1 MMATFRQARQID
13 QEELAKTREEREPLD
28 SGTTGDTQ
36 DLPESVSLDDSSVTL
51 SGGENA
57 VDGGQVET
65 VEIGMGKPSVE
76 SVEIGVTPRAP
87 IERVAIGITLEE
99 IDKA

>member
-1 MMATFRQARQID
+1 MTATFRQARQID

-28 SGTTGDTQ
+28 SGTNDGPH
-36 DLPESVSLDDSSVTL
+36 DLPEPMALI
-51 SGGENA
+51 
-57 VDGGQVET
+57 ET
-65 VEIGMGKPSVE
+65 VEIGIGKPSVE

>member
-28 SGTTGDTQ
+28 SGTNDDPH
-36 DLPESVSLDDSSVTL
+36 DLSEPMALI
-51 SGGENA
+51 
-57 VDGGQVET
+57 ET
-65 VEIGMGKPSVE
+65 VEIGIGKPSVE

>member
-36 DLPESVSLDDSSVTL
+36 DLPESVSLDESSVTL
-51 SGGENA
+51 SGGENTVA
-57 VDGGQVET
+57 GGKVET
-65 VEIGMGKPSVE
+65 VEIGMGSQSIE

>member
-28 SGTTGDTQ
+28 SGTNDGPH
-36 DLPESVSLDDSSVTL
+36 DLSEPMALI
-51 SGGENA
+51 
-57 VDGGQVET
+57 ET
-65 VEIGMGKPSVE
+65 VEIGIGKPSVE

>member
-1 MMATFRQARQID
+1 MMATFRQAHQID
-13 QEELAKTREEREPLD
+13 HEELAKTREEREPLD

-36 DLPESVSLDDSSVTL
+36 DLPESVSLDESSVTL

-65 VEIGMGKPSVE
+65 VEIGMGKLSVE
-76 SVEIGVTPRAP
+76 SVEIGVPRRSP
-87 IERVAIGITLEE
+87 TERVAIGLTLEE
-99 IDKA
+99 SDKA